1 MIGANTMKNQ
11 ILKKIYRAV
20 VYLRLSDEDGDNR
33 EREVPE

>member
-1 MIGANTMKNQ
+1 MKNQ

-33 EREVPE
+33 ETLKFRW